1 MRFIEQGGNIMAT
14 TAQGQKAALTTE
26 KSRAGHMDRAMWDR
40 MVSATGAVLAV
51 VLIALGGAAIFG
63 GMFGQ
68 DNVQDRLVPQK
79 ITFPPAEAMTPAETA
94 EVGDFAGAYVDT
106 GSEAEAFA
114 RYIGLH
120 LEEVN
125 EGKTYSETSAA
136 ARAEGIPEDEAA
148 ELQGKADTLF
158 KGEAL
163 RGNLL
168 NAYGWWTV
176 STIALYAGFGLAA
189 AGLILA
195 VFAFLGFRHAKK
207 SSQDA

>member
-1 MRFIEQGGNIMAT
+1 MAT
-14 TAQGQKAALTTE
+14 SAEKVALAAERT
-26 KSRAGHMDRAMWDR
+26 KAGHLDRATWDR
-40 MVSATGAVLAV
+40 IVSATGAVVAV
-51 VLIALGGAAIFG
+51 VMIALGSVAVFG

-68 DNVQDRLVPQK
+68 DNVRDRLEPQK

-106 GSEAEAFA
+106 GVEAEAFS

-125 EGKTYSETSAA
+125 EGKTYSETSSA
-136 ARAEGIPEDEAA
+136 ARAEGISEDEAA
-148 ELQGKADTLF
+148 ELSGKADTLF

-176 STIALYAGFGLAA
+176 STIALFTGIGLVA
-189 AGLILA
+189 AGLLLA
-195 VFAFLGFRHAKK
+195 VFAFLGFRHSKK
-207 SSQDA
+207 VSPDA